1 MDGNGVRGVICLL
14 HFDPFFRL
22 KMGLDACLLLPPK
35 ERPTIASSKQSPVI
49 YALIGAIVVLV
60 GVVLLLAYFSLRA
73 PDETTAITST
83 RTSESTSASASP
95 TEDRCGVLAQNAVSG
110 MTEPQQQYCDGEW
123 LWAGQE
129 QSDHLNLYHWTDR
142 WEYFKPD
149 GTDNYAGYDCY
160 DEDRLEAAGAPGEL
174 VDKLNICT
182 SDAPATS
189 QAKAAEDEFAWAG
202 PPLQCDGRYILIVE
216 SVLVAPGDNPY
227 DPTWEALKK
236 WPGAHVSYAVCSSLR
251 GTYDGKDV
259 YAVYYDAGHSVSEVC
274 ALKAKYGGNAR
285 SLNNAG
291 DFSDPC

>member
-1 MDGNGVRGVICLL
+1 MTSN
-14 HFDPFFRL
+14 
-22 KMGLDACLLLPPK
+22 
-35 ERPTIASSKQSPVI
+35 KQSPI
-49 YALIGAIVVLV
+49 TYALIGAIVVLL
-60 GVVLLLAYFSLRA
+60 GVVLLLAYFSLRG

-83 RTSESTSASASP
+83 QTSESTSASASSSTSTSANP

-110 MTEPQQQYCDGEW
+110 MTKPQQQYCDGEW

-160 DEDRLEAAGAPGEL
+160 DEDRLEAAGAPEEL
-174 VDKLNICT
+174 ADKLNICT
-182 SDAPATS
+182 SDAPPTS

-202 PPLQCDGRYILIVE
+202 SPLQCDGRYILIVE

-236 WPGAHVSYAVCSSLR
+236 WPGAHMSYAVCSSLR

-259 YAVYYDAGHSVSEVC
+259 YAVYYDAGHSVDEVC
-274 ALKAKYGGNAR
+274 ALKAKYGGTAR
-285 SLNNAG
+285 SMNNVG